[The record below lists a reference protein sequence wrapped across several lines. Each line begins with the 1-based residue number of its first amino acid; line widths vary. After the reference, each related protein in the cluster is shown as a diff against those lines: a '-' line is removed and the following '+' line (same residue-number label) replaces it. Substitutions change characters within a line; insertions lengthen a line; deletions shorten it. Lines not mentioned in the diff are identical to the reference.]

1 MIIWKMPQE
10 VRMKKSAWICSLL
23 LVMSVVLI
31 AQDYKGKGRVAGIVR
46 DEAGNPL
53 EGVTVRLFSPKAQ
66 GGFSIKT
73 DKDGRWL
80 AAWIRTDNWN
90 IDFERMGYAPKK
102 ISADISENRK
112 NPEITVSL
120 VKVEGLVV
128 TDEVKDLLGKG
139 NGLFESKDYDAARAV
154 FEEILVKYPEA
165 YPIYRNVGNC
175 YFAQEKY
182 DLAEASYLK
191 LLEKD
196 PKDIEA
202 IIAVGNCYANRGD
215 TAKALEWYGKVESE
229 KIEDPIVLYNLGTN
243 YYNNAKFEDALKF
256 YQKAVE
262 RKNDSTDALFQLG
275 LTYLNLQ
282 RNAEAIAS
290 FESYLKIDAESQRA
304 SQVQG
309 FLDYLRKK

>member
-1 MIIWKMPQE
+1 MKMAQE
-10 VRMKKSAWICSLL
+10 VRMKKSAWICCLL
-23 LVMSVVLI
+23 LVVSVVLI
-31 AQDYKGKGRVAGIVR
+31 AQDYKGKGRVAGIVL

-66 GGFSIKT
+66 GGFSVKT
-73 DKDGRWL
+73 GKDGRWL

-112 NPEITVSL
+112 NPEISISL

-154 FEEILVKYPEA
+154 YEEILAKYPEA

-182 DLAEASYLK
+182 DLAEANYLK

-202 IIAVGNCYANRGD
+202 IIAVGNCYANRGQSD
-215 TAKALEWYGKVESE
+215 KAMEWYGKVEFE
-229 KIEDPIVLYNLGTN
+229 KIDDPVVLYNLGTN
-243 YYNNAKFEDALKF
+243 YYNNSKFEDALKF
-256 YQKAVE
+256 YQRAVE
-262 RKNDSTDALFQLG
+262 KQKDSPDALYQLG

-282 RNAEAIAS
+282 KNAEAVAA
-290 FESYLKIDAESQRA
+290 FESYLKIDGDSPRA
-304 SQVQG
+304 AQVRG
-309 FLDYLRKK
+309 FLDYLKKK